1 MHAIETIYIDDNTR
15 IVVYP
20 DCDYVWDGDGLTD
33 EEIADLPEP
42 VGVVLEKITKWQ
54 KIGTFEARDIWEEEE
69 SIWGNYCDDEYTPAD
84 VAREYFG
91 VSFPGHEPVK
101 PKTAGIS
108 VGDTIKTRQ
117 GEGTVTRVG
126 SIAGFYMLG
135 GREVRWDAD
144 SVLSVSKP

>member
-1 MHAIETIYIDDNTR
+1 MHALEIINIDDNTR

-20 DCDYVWDGDGLTD
+20 DHDYVWDGDGLTD
-33 EEIADLPEP
+33 EEIADLPDP
-42 VGVVLEKITKWQ
+42 VGIVLEKITKWQ
-54 KIGTFEARDIWEEEE
+54 KIGTFETRDIWEEEE
-69 SIWGNYCDDEYTPAD
+69 SIWGCYCDSDYTPED

-91 VSFPGHEPVK
+91 VSFPEPKPVE

-108 VGDTIKTRQ
+108 VGDTIKTWQ

-126 SIAGFYMLG
+126 TIAGFYMLG
-135 GREVRWDAD
+135 GREVRWDAE